1 MDFKTEI
8 TNIGIF
14 IGVAFTI
21 WFVTWLIARRIFVPL
36 VLHVIKKTKYDWDDT
51 LAEHK
56 VFTRLAHA
64 IPALALYKFTEVF
77 AQLVS
82 VKITTWTDLL
92 YSQSSEEI
100 AIKEAT
106 KELAKEGGLT
116 ELAGKAGEMAANSP
130 VAEVLGATPDQ
141 ASEILSQLTMF
152 VSGISL
158 IYLIFA
164 LLFAASAF
172 LNSANSLYR
181 KLDVSQNMPIKGF
194 IQVAKIILWA
204 IAIIFTLSVIMGKK
218 PGYFLTGLGA
228 MTAILLLIFKD
239 SILGLVAGIQL
250 STNKMI
256 RVGDWIE
263 MPKYGADGDVIDI
276 SLTTLKVQNFDKTI
290 TTIPTYS
297 MVTDSFKNWRGM
309 SESGGRRIKRS
320 INIDMAS
327 VKFCDDTLIEK
338 FKRFHYITKYIE
350 DKQAELRDHNEKN
363 NIDSSEL
370 VNGRRITNLGTF
382 RAYLEGYLR
391 NHPMINTDLTFL
403 VRHLQPTEQG
413 LPIELYIF
421 SRDKRWINY
430 EGIQAD
436 IFDHILAV
444 IPEFE
449 LRVFQNPTGADFA
462 KLG

>member
-14 IGVAFTI
+14 IGAALFV
-21 WFVTWLIARRIFVPL
+21 WFVVWLIARRIFVPI
-36 VLHVIKKTKYDWDDT
+36 VHKIIKKTRYDWDDI

-56 VFTRLAHA
+56 VFIRLSHA

-77 AQLVS
+77 AKNFS
-82 VKITTWTDLL
+82 VKVT
-92 YSQSSEEI
+92 S
-100 AIKEAT
+100 
-106 KELAKEGGLT
+106 LT
-116 ELAGKAGEMAANSP
+116 ELIYDKTNIEVTDLAEKVGEGIANSNITDP
-130 VAEVLGATPDQ
+130 IANSAPQV
-141 ASEILSQLTMF
+141 SELLTQVINF
-152 VSGISL
+152 GTGISL

-164 LLFAASAF
+164 VLLAASAF
-172 LNSANSLYR
+172 LNSINGLYS
-181 KLDVSQNMPIKGF
+181 KLEVSQNMPIKGF
-194 IQVAKIILWA
+194 IQVTKIILWA
-204 IAIIFTLSVIMGKK
+204 IAIIFSLSVVMGKS

-228 MTAILLLIFKD
+228 MTAILILVFKD

-276 SLTTLKVQNFDKTI
+276 SLTTLKIRNFDKTI

-320 INIDMAS
+320 INIDMSS
-327 VKFCDDTLIEK
+327 VKFCDDAMLKK
-338 FKRFHYITKYIE
+338 FKSFRHISKYIE
-350 DKQAELRDHNEKN
+350 DKTSEINEFNQKN
-363 NIDSSEL
+363 NIDNSVL
-370 VNGRRITNLGTF
+370 VNGRRMTNLGTF

-403 VRHLQPTEQG
+403 VRHLQPTEMG
-413 LPIELYIF
+413 LPIEIYIF
-421 SRDKRWINY
+421 SRDKRWVNY

-449 LRVFQNPTGADFA
+449 LKVFQNPTGSDFA